1 MFFLSR
7 DGCVRVAALDHRH
20 CSRAGGSSGA
30 SMSTPN
36 LQIRAQAIRLLEL
49 MAERY
54 PNLRLGQ
61 ILINAM
67 PGTDMFYVS
76 DEEFTREL
84 NQSLV
89 TYTQFEAAKV
99 KI

>member
-1 MFFLSR
+1 
-7 DGCVRVAALDHRH
+7 
-20 CSRAGGSSGA
+20 
-30 SMSTPN
+30 MSTPN

-67 PGTDMFYVS
+67 PGTDMFYVT

-84 NQSLV
+84 NQSLI